1 MRAVVRHIKV
11 MITFRVSLHND
22 FIGFVFSDIGI
33 EIKGGGASEIT
44 FNR

>member
-1 MRAVVRHIKV
+1 MSAVIRHIKV
-11 MITFRVSLHND
+11 MITLRFSFHDD

-33 EIKGGGASEIT
+33 EIKGGGAGKIT